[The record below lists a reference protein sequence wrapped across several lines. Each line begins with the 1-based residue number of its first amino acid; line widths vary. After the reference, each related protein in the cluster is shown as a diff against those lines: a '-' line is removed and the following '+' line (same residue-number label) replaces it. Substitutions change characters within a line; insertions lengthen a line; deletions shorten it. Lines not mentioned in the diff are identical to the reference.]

1 MDQNKYSTGFIKKF
15 YKRWLQFEH
24 HIPNFHMDQLSSQR
38 SSLLPPCHSLPT
50 MTSDATWSWSSSWSD
65 QSFKVPRIGE
75 FLELIVRWE
84 FRLINFI
91 QLQCT
96 NIKSSIILFI
106 NPTWYKIFFETVK
119 NPFQLQKRHKN
130 DAKILI
136 F

>member
-1 MDQNKYSTGFIKKF
+1 MF

-24 HIPNFHMDQLSSQR
+24 LSENFHMDQLSSHR

-96 NIKSSIILFI
+96 NIKSSIISIIFDSNIDCEAAYFI
-106 NPTWYKIFFETVK
+106 SFFYNEQIYFPKQQFIFVLVY
-119 NPFQLQKRHKN
+119 QCMCM
-130 DAKILI
+130 
-136 F
+136 

>member
-1 MDQNKYSTGFIKKF
+1 MF

-24 HIPNFHMDQLSSQR
+24 HIPNSSEWKFPHGPVELSEVKFVAT
-38 SSLLPPCHSLPT
+38 LPLTAHHA
-50 MTSDATWSWSSSWSD
+50 SDDTWSWSSSWSD
-65 QSFKVPRIGE
+65 QSSKVPRISE
-75 FLELIVRWE
+75 FLEQIVKWE

-119 NPFQLQKRHKN
+119 NPFQLLKRHKN